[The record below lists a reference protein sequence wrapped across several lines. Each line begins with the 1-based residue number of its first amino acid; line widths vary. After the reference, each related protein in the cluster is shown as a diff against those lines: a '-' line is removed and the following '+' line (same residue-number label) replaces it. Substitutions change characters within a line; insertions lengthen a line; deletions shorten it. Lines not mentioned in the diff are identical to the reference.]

1 MKKKKSAKEEMII
14 GSIFGIISF
23 IILLIYGIVAKN
35 YALLIILGILIV
47 VVCILE
53 VDLHLSRQ
61 KYAKEEA
68 TLKQHFESAKQQE
81 NKSVFEECYVLA
93 YDDSLSSSLYSTFK
107 KNKVEDIRSITTDV
121 DDINSVSVC
130 CQYNSFEI
138 DLRIYDDHIDYRIF
152 PPSRFDIIKS
162 TKSFIEKRTAKIS
175 SEECYDI
182 ESFLCQLS
190 TLMSDIKNIVD
201 KFIAS
206 NKVDNMF
213 NGRLLNKFHYYW
225 HNTRV
230 ESIFGIIAG
239 PFISITLIYCFI
251 FLLLPDKEYRAENPI
266 GFWLAAIFFVLLSIL
281 GIYVFS
287 HGIGELSRKYKFEK
301 DFEMRRYCKISGN
314 PTKVK
319 IHVEIPKG
327 GNMYTKSMVLY
338 FGKTKLFLPLEPRNV
353 ENFKIIK
360 KCKAECKNIHANI
373 KYLETSK
380 IIFDGAN
387 EYINVINRNTKSFM
401 HM

>member
-93 YDDSLSSSLYSTFK
+93 YDDSLSSSLYYAFK
-107 KNKVEDIRSITTDV
+107 KNKVDGIRSITTDIA
-121 DDINSVSVC
+121 DTNSIIIC

-138 DLRIYDDHIDYRIF
+138 NIRVYEDHIDYRIF

-175 SEECYDI
+175 SKEYYGI
-182 ESFLCQLS
+182 ESFLSQLS
-190 TLMSDIKNIVD
+190 ALMSDITVIVD
-201 KFIAS
+201 KFISS
-206 NKVDNMF
+206 NKVDNVF
-213 NGRLLNKFHYYW
+213 NGRLLHKFDYYW
-225 HNTRV
+225 SNAKV
-230 ESIFGIIAG
+230 DSIAGIIAG

-266 GFWLAAIFFVLLSIL
+266 GFWLAAIFIVLLSIL

-287 HGIGELSRKYKFEK
+287 HGIVELSRKYKFEK
-301 DFEMRRYCKISGN
+301 DFEMRRYCKISGK
-314 PTKVK
+314 PTKIK
-319 IHVEIPKG
+319 INVEITKSY
-327 GNMYTKSMVLY
+327 NMYIKSIFLY
-338 FGKTKLFLPLEPRNV
+338 FGKTKLFLPLAPKRIDNLKNV
-353 ENFKIIK
+353 K
-360 KCKAECKNIHANI
+360 KCKAECMKIHANI

-380 IIFDGAN
+380 IIFDGAQG
-387 EYINVINRNTKSFM
+387 YINLINKNSR
-401 HM
+401 

>member
-93 YDDSLSSSLYSTFK
+93 YDDSLSSSLYYAFK
-107 KNKVEDIRSITTDV
+107 KNKVDGIRSITTDIA
-121 DDINSVSVC
+121 DTNSIIIC

-138 DLRIYDDHIDYRIF
+138 NIRVYEDHIDYRIF

-175 SEECYDI
+175 SKEYYGI
-182 ESFLCQLS
+182 ESFLSQLS
-190 TLMSDIKNIVD
+190 ALMSDITVIVD
-201 KFIAS
+201 KFISS
-206 NKVDNMF
+206 NKVDNVF
-213 NGRLLNKFHYYW
+213 NGRLLHKFDYYW
-225 HNTRV
+225 SNAKV
-230 ESIFGIIAG
+230 DSIAGIIAG

-266 GFWLAAIFFVLLSIL
+266 GFWLAAIFIVLLSIL

-287 HGIGELSRKYKFEK
+287 HGIVELSRKYKFEK
-301 DFEMRRYCKISGN
+301 DFEMRRYCKISGK
-314 PTKVK
+314 PTKIK
-319 IHVEIPKG
+319 INVEITKSY
-327 GNMYTKSMVLY
+327 NMYIKSIFLY
-338 FGKTKLFLPLEPRNV
+338 FGKTKLFLPLAPKRIDNLKNV
-353 ENFKIIK
+353 K
-360 KCKAECKNIHANI
+360 KCKAECMKIHANL

-380 IIFDGAN
+380 IIFDGAQG
-387 EYINVINRNTKSFM
+387 YINLINKNSR
-401 HM
+401 